1 MLTSLNEK
9 IDQLAKLAGE
19 YKPVKEWGPYNRNS
33 HPGDKRQIVIV
44 LMPDGAKRT
53 KSYPKH
59 LVEKRLGRE
68 LDVNETVDH
77 KDYDVNNNDEA
88 NLAVVDRKEHS
99 AMDTRRVKLVEF
111 ECPSCHKKF
120 ERSPRLIRDKAK
132 GGKTGPFCSKSCAAR
147 YTRQVQLGQ
156 VDKAPVQ
163 QGRPSE
169 YFRRKLLQQAAAMT
183 LKWGNDIVKFATSL
197 SPEDEDTM
205 LSELDELRDTV
216 PVELWRKHK
225 HREVA
230 GVQWRPTEDKSPQ
243 KAP

>member
-33 HPGDKRQIVIV
+33 HPGDKRQIIIV

-68 LDVNETVDH
+68 LDTNETVDH
-77 KDYDVNNNDEA
+77 RDYDVGNNSED
-88 NLAVVDRKEHS
+88 NLSVVDRKEHS
-99 AMDTRRVKLVEF
+99 AMDTRRVKLIDCKCVACGKDF
-111 ECPSCHKKF
+111 Q
-120 ERSPRLIRDKAK
+120 RSPRLIRDKAK
-132 GGKTGPFCSKSCAAR
+132 AGKSGPFCSKSCAAR

-156 VDKAPVQ
+156 VERAPVQ

-169 YFRRKLLQQAAAMT
+169 YFRRKLLEQAAAMS
-183 LKWGNDIVKFATSL
+183 LKWGNEIVKFAASL

-216 PVELWRKHK
+216 PVDLWKKHK
-225 HREVA
+225 HREVS
-230 GVQWRPTEDKSPQ
+230 GVQWRPTEEKKHP
-243 KAP
+243 KAE